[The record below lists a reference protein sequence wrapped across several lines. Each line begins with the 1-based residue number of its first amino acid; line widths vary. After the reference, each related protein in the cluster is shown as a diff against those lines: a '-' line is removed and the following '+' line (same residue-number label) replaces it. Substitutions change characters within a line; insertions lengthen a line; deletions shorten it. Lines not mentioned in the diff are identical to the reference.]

1 MNTTYTLKWTCPK
14 CGVDCQNNYDVIQEG
29 RSLMICV
36 CGESSNMNVKRIDSE
51 TFIGKHMSITA
62 TQILEMLSKATDLDI
77 NYSVTY
83 NTLFDSHFI
92 KFRINWYEDRSGRKH
107 TTYETLIITK
117 KNESNSNL
125 GDWDFYDFMSVLD
138 KKLEEKNQEK
148 IKEQQRQQVLA
159 KLTPEER
166 ELLGV

>member
-1 MNTTYTLKWTCPK
+1 MNKTYTLKWTCPK

-36 CGESSNMNVKRIDSE
+36 CGESSTMNVKRIDSE
-51 TFIGKHMSITA
+51 IFIGEHMSITV

-83 NTLFDSHFI
+83 SALLDSHLI
-92 KFRINWYEDRSGRKH
+92 KFETKWFEDSSGKKH
-107 TTYETLIITK
+107 TTYENVVITK
-117 KNESNSNL
+117 KNESNYNL
-125 GDWDFYDFMSVLD
+125 GGWDFYDLMSVLD
-138 KKLEEKNQEK
+138 KKLEEKNQAK

-166 ELLGV
+166 NLLGV